1 MRAPLGARVA
11 TCRLLDPQLAGS
23 FPPAILARP
32 SAIVVN
38 LETVK
43 LVLTEERAFLTNL
56 DDPSVAALAEELCR
70 RLAAHATGGA
80 AAGLPPKSLADL
92 GGATAVAAGGV
103 GAQLQLPFE
112 LQVLEVALETVCG
125 RLEGLVSALEVA
137 THPALDALTAKVSQ
151 LRGVLEALLDDEDDL
166 RDLNLGARS
175 AELGRRVTEAAEEA
189 ELERHAAELG
199 EAASSEGGGDGG
211 PAAGGG
217 GALVGAEE
225 LGGAAQEPELLEAG
239 SPGGAW
245 GWVPAPERQEGRRGP
260 AGEAG
265 AEAGA
270 AAAAQQ
276 ATAADTQQQ
285 QQQAEQQEL
294 GGSPPPAAWEPLAA
308 SAGRGSVLSCGTT
321 VSLGR
326 SRGSSAS
333 SEWEDAAV
341 EVVEALLQSFFF
353 SMDQTWNRLRTLTG
367 GAVAGWAAAAG
378 AERSGGRAPRGG
390 RPAAPLSRASPVTPR
405 PFQPRPPENIDDT
418 EDYINIQLDNKRNQL
433 IGVDLVLTSVNAGS
447 ALIIAVTALFA
458 MNMKQSPDWVPGEI
472 TGEVQT
478 QGPYWSFVVIDVT
491 LGLGAIALV
500 ASVFVYARMKGLLNL
515 GGA

>member
-1 MRAPLGARVA
+1 MEGDQEMRELLIAPREEEAAGGNEVPSSPRAAPQLRARLQARLGRMGAAVARKWLVVYPDGSSSLVTAHKLA
-11 TCRLLDPQLAGS
+11 TTHALGVHARDLRLLDPQLAGS

-70 RLAAHATGGA
+70 RLA
-80 AAGLPPKSLADL
+80 
-92 GGATAVAAGGV
+92 
-103 GAQLQLPFE
+103 
-112 LQVLEVALETVCG
+112 
-125 RLEGLVSALEVA
+125 
-137 THPALDALTAKVSQ
+137 
-151 LRGVLEALLDDEDDL
+151 
-166 RDLNLGARS
+166 
-175 AELGRRVTEAAEEA
+175 
-189 ELERHAAELG
+189 
-199 EAASSEGGGDGG
+199 
-211 PAAGGG
+211 
-217 GALVGAEE
+217 ALVGAEE

-308 SAGRGSVLSCGTT
+308 SAGHGSVLSCGTT

-353 SMDQTWNRLRTLTG
+353 SMDQTWNRLRTLT
-367 GAVAGWAAAAG
+367 
-378 AERSGGRAPRGG
+378 
-390 RPAAPLSRASPVTPR
+390 
-405 PFQPRPPENIDDT
+405 ENIDDT